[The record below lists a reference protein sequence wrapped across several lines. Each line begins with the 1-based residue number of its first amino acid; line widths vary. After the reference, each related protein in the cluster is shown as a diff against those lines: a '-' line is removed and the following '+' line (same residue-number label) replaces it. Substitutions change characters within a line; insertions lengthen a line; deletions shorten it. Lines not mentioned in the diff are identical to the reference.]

1 MATTL
6 QQSVTETTEVIS
18 WIEREAREALHNG
31 TLPGVLQANKDELVS
46 THH

>member
-6 QQSVTETTEVIS
+6 QQSVIDTTEAIS
-18 WIEREAREALHNG
+18 RIEREAREAVRNG